1 MQASTKEII
10 AIGICLTSAVGAIA
24 AVRMGW
30 KLTDVIMDLTLV
42 WSCTGTWVSRLPRFW
57 QKNFRELLAIAR
69 RGGLREGRVSSM
81 ISLGGMLLF
90 VMFFV
95 ALYETR

>member
-1 MQASTKEII
+1 MQASTKELI

-30 KLTDVIMDLTLV
+30 KLTSVIMDLAFV
-42 WSCTGTWVSRLPRFW
+42 WFCTGKWVSRVPRFW
-57 QKNFRELLAIAR
+57 DKNFRELLAIAR
-69 RGGLREGRVSSM
+69 RGGLRESRVSSM

-90 VMFFV
+90 VAFFV
-95 ALYETR
+95 ALYETW

>member
-1 MQASTKEII
+1 MQASTKEVI

-30 KLTDVIMDLTLV
+30 RLTDVIMDLTLV
-42 WSCTGTWVSRLPRFW
+42 WSGTKTWVSRLPRFW
-57 QKNFRELLAIAR
+57 HKNFRELLAIAR
-69 RGGLREGRVSSM
+69 RGGLRESRVSSM
-81 ISLGGMLLF
+81 ISLGGTLLL

-95 ALYETR
+95 ALYETW